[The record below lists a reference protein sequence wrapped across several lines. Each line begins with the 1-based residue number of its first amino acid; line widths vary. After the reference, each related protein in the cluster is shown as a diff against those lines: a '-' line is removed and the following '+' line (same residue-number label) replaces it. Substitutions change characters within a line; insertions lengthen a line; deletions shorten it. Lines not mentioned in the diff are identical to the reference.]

1 MRRVGQ
7 NMRIAIIKST
17 YTPYGGA
24 EKYTTR
30 LISGFAARG
39 VSVDVLTS
47 ERGKW
52 DGIEKNIGWVTLSQA
67 KRNNLLR
74 LLTFNA
80 AAERYLQKERYDCIL
95 GMERTD
101 YQTHL
106 RAGGGCHAAW
116 IERRCAESSPL
127 RCLTVK
133 ANPFHKAMLRIE
145 RRAFLSDSLRRIF
158 CNSFLVRNEIL
169 HYYPSTDPKI
179 EVVHNGVEWNE
190 FADTFKKGLSQK
202 EQLRESLGLGKDR
215 FYYLFLGSGYERKG
229 LMKAIRALGMLP
241 DHTGLLVVGK
251 DRNENRYKTCC
262 QKEGLS
268 HRVHFFG
275 PQREVAPFL
284 QVADAFVLPTIY
296 DPFSNASLEAL
307 AMGLY
312 TITSNANG
320 CAEIISDGAG
330 YVIRDL
336 RDAGSVAEAMKSA
349 LGAHLAKGEIRET
362 VKHLDFDGQLKKIVD
377 VCLADASL
385 MNSNA

>member
-1 MRRVGQ
+1 MIRAGQ
-7 NMRIAIIKST
+7 NMRIAIIKSN
-17 YTPYGGA
+17 YTPFGGA

-30 LISGFAARG
+30 LIRAFAARG
-39 VSVDVLTS
+39 VAVDVLTS
-47 ERGKW
+47 ELGKW
-52 DGIEKNIGWVTLSQA
+52 DGIENNIGWVRLSQV

-74 LLTFNA
+74 LLTFNSA
-80 AAERYLQKERYDCIL
+80 AKRYLRKEPYHCIL
-95 GMERTD
+95 GMDRTD

-106 RAGGGCHAAW
+106 RAGSGCHAAW

-127 RCLTVK
+127 RCLSVK
-133 ANPFHKAMLRIE
+133 ANPFHKAMLGIE
-145 RRAFLSDSLRRIF
+145 RRAFLSDSLRKIF
-158 CNSFLVRNEIL
+158 CNSFLVRNEIFR
-169 HYYPSTDPKI
+169 YYPSTDSKLQ
-179 EVVHNGVEWNE
+179 VVHNGVEWNE
-190 FADTFKKGLSQK
+190 FTDKFEKGLSQNK
-202 EQLRESLGLGKDR
+202 KLRESLGLGKDR

-275 PQREVAPFL
+275 PQREVTSFL

-330 YVIRDL
+330 YVIKDL
-336 RDAGSVAEAMKSA
+336 RDTGSVAEAMKNA
-349 LGAHLAKGEIRET
+349 LGAHLSKWEIRET
-362 VKHLDFDGQLKKIVD
+362 VKHLDFDGQLKEIVD
-377 VCLADASL
+377 VCLTDAS
-385 MNSNA
+385 MKNINA